1 MGKLILFAGKELPAG
16 NDMASGASFQGR
28 QVLATSL
35 IATEEDGPSPDEN
48 SSQNANPLGLGG
60 KSGGVQ
66 GLAWRRSSA
75 ISSRSL
81 ALKCE
86 NEGGLDEAV
95 LIFDEFY
102 FTTKY
107 RDLNN
112 AQILEEL
119 IGSYQYLAQELI
131 SRFRRQ
137 PEKARKIVFIYKS
150 NYSLC
155 DGVNSSSVRSSGV
168 ELSNPMIAAAGGAF
182 KAFAENVAATLA
194 EGGGITPVL
203 VNCDPANELSKRDSS
218 LSVWLCEY
226 LDAIDNLKKP
236 LSPKQKVSWI
246 KAGAKNP
253 SGFGILGF

>member
-28 QVLATSL
+28 RVLATSL
-35 IATEEDGPSPDEN
+35 TADDEEETSSEN
-48 SSQNANPLGLGG
+48 SAPQNAGSLSIGG
-60 KSGGVQ
+60 KSGGVHPIS
-66 GLAWRRSSA
+66 WRRNSA
-75 ISSRSL
+75 ISCRSL

-95 LIFDEFY
+95 LVFDEFY
-102 FTTKY
+102 FATKY

-119 IGSYQYLAQELI
+119 IGSYQYLTQELI
-131 SRFRRQ
+131 SRFKRRT
-137 PEKARKIVFIYKS
+137 EKSAKIIFIYKS

-155 DGVNSSSVRSSGV
+155 DGINSSSVRSSGV

-182 KAFAENVAATLA
+182 KSFAENIAATLC
-194 EGGGITPVL
+194 EGSGITPVL
-203 VNCDPANELSKRDSS
+203 VSCDTANELSKRDSS

-236 LSPKQKVSWI
+236 LSPKQKVSWV